1 MICPVCKHVG
11 ARRSRRQTAADYI
24 LGVFGVYPWRC
35 RECRTRFHARMM
47 GLSDALHAHCPICGN
62 PDLKRIAP
70 EHVRSPLSLIWRV
83 CHLPALRCEP
93 CRHKFFSILPRRYE
107 GTAEL
112 SSAD

>member
-1 MICPVCKHVG
+1 
-11 ARRSRRQTAADYI
+11 
-24 LGVFGVYPWRC
+24 
-35 RECRTRFHARMM
+35 MM

-70 EHVRSPLSLIWRV
+70 EHVPGLLSLIWRV

-107 GTAEL
+107 EAAEL